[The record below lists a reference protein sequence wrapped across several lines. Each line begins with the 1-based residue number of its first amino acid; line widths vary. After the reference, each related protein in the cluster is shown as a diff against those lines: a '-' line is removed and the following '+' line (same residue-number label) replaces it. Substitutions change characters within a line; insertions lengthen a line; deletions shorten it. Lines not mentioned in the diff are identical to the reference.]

1 MGVIISSSSW
11 NNAPEKDKFS
21 ELIRA
26 NDQVKDLLSGLKKEV
41 TDQWSE
47 RDKTWFMFDNYVESL
62 FDNKVLEKGNR
73 DIIENH
79 IKNGNY
85 DAITALL
92 NTWIDN
98 DIGIK
103 AMLENLEAAVGKNIS
118 IELND
123 LELNILKE
131 SIQQN
136 NTINNN
142 TSTERPRDFWNDP
155 KDIREEY
162 KSGHEFIDKDPKNRS
177 YQALSPLRWNEDT
190 DINGDEKVTKRELKK
205 SGILDRYRQSDADV
219 RKAVE
224 TILNFADGEFKRR
237 EIKGIDRQSLG
248 AILGDIIRDY
258 YEQSD
263 KRDAKDFKK
272 YFKDNFLQKGQK
284 EYKKRWAGVNNDIK
298 KILTV
303 LEKWLEEPA
312 IIQALKHLAD
322 MWSKAKNI
330 NVVWASNDITH
341 LESGAVN
348 SKNVFLFLCDF
359 DSDGTIDSTNITKQK
374 PNHSRR
380 DTW

>member
-1 MGVIISSSSW
+1 
-11 NNAPEKDKFS
+11 
-21 ELIRA
+21 
-26 NDQVKDLLSGLKKEV
+26 
-41 TDQWSE
+41 
-47 RDKTWFMFDNYVESL
+47 MFDNYVESL

-284 EYKKRWAGVNNDIK
+284 EYKKR
-298 KILTV
+298 
-303 LEKWLEEPA
+303 
-312 IIQALKHLAD
+312 
-322 MWSKAKNI
+322 
-330 NVVWASNDITH
+330 
-341 LESGAVN
+341 
-348 SKNVFLFLCDF
+348 
-359 DSDGTIDSTNITKQK
+359 
-374 PNHSRR
+374 
-380 DTW
+380 